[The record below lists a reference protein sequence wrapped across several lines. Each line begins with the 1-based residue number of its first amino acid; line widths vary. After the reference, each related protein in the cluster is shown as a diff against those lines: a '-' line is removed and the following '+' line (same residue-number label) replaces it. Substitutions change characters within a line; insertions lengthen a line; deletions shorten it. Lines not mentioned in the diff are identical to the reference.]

1 MKQIDKNELY
11 QNLRGFLKS
20 KGIELQDGSY
30 ANRVRQGCGLL
41 ADAVNATQ
49 KTVRRARVEVDR
61 KLDQLRQSIHNATAS
76 EPVVSSASKPAPAN
90 EPTRGK
96 RKARPKASAARAK
109 RRRR

>member
-1 MKQIDKNELY
+1 MKQIDRNELY

-49 KTVRRARVEVDR
+49 KTVKRASVEVDK
-61 KLDQLRQSIHNATAS
+61 KLDQLRQSIHNATAP
-76 EPVVSSASKPAPAN
+76 EAVVSSVSKPPTASR
-90 EPTRGK
+90 PTRGK
-96 RKARPKASAARAK
+96 RKAPSKAPAARAK
-109 RRRR
+109 KRRR